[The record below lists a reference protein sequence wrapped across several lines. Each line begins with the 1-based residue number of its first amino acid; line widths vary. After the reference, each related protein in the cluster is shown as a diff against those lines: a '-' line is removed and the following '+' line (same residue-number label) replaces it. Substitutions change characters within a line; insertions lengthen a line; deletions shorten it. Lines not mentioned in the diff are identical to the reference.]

1 MTEKVLAIQYLVA
14 KLNGSSEIHCDI
26 FRHIQGMKPATA
38 ERRLREWREYYH
50 NNIPEWKACKDGIC
64 RAFVGNIEYKPGYTV
79 IGHIWKFTRPF
90 IAWLKQQVKAAYR
103 LEAKRGSR

>member
-1 MTEKVLAIQYLVA
+1 MTEKILAIEYLVE
-14 KLNGSSEIHCDI
+14 KLDGGLECHCDV
-26 FRHIQGMKPATA
+26 FRYVGNGMKPATA
-38 ERRLREWREYYH
+38 ERRLREWRELYSLQVFKG
-50 NNIPEWKACKDGIC
+50 PAL
-64 RAFVGNIEYKPGYTV
+64 FKPGYTV